1 MAAGL
6 DGSEILPFGVERL
19 NTRHGGDI
27 NPVVAVDSEAVGP
40 AWMLTE
46 ALP

>member
-19 NTRHGGDI
+19 NPRHRGD
-27 NPVVAVDSEAVGP
+27 VVAVDGEAVGS